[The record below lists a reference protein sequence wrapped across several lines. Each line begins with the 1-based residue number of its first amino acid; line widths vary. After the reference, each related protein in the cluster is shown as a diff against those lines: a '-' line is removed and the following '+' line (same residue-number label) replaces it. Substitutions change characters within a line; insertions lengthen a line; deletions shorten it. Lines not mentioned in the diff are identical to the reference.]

1 MKIKI
6 CCEDMSLA
14 IESYKYIKR
23 SVGGTI
29 RMHGVV
35 IEYCPFCGKKI
46 EIYND
51 SKDIIVKLSQVGL
64 EGHGTF
70 RTEDN
75 TLTFGYVASCL
86 GYKFDKQARF
96 CDKYGKKIYKAN
108 NKIKSGHYIIAPV

>member
-35 IEYCPFCGKKI
+35 IDYCPFCGKKI
-46 EIYND
+46 
-51 SKDIIVKLSQVGL
+51 KVRK
-64 EGHGTF
+64 
-70 RTEDN
+70 
-75 TLTFGYVASCL
+75 
-86 GYKFDKQARF
+86 
-96 CDKYGKKIYKAN
+96 
-108 NKIKSGHYIIAPV
+108 